1 MRQALSTLEADGI
14 LAIGDEVDVCSP
26 ASSTLA
32 SWGNAT
38 NCNASNEISSHEQ
51 IFWITVTASVLT
63 TTSKASMAGISE
75 CVAASPETY
84 FRLTSLVQQLTPLE
98 RFSPLISKHE

>member
-63 TTSKASMAGISE
+63 TTSKASMAGISF
-75 CVAASPETY
+75 VSRDIFSFDITGAAIDPTGTLFATY
-84 FRLTSLVQQLTPLE
+84 
-98 RFSPLISKHE
+98 K